1 MRAAHYARMDYA
13 AYHVRMSIRAILH
26 KIRRVFTPP
35 GNRGSLDTSYR
46 QPNGEGTQITSEAG
60 AAKASQQGWGV

>member
-1 MRAAHYARMDYA
+1 MYT
-13 AYHVRMSIRAILH
+13 MSIRAILH

-35 GNRGSLDTSYR
+35 GNRGSLEESYR